1 MSITAKDY
9 ILPILLVAGVFMLVT
24 CVLSSVTLSLRNK
37 EDKKQQYKNT
47 FTAFIVFAIL
57 TLVLSTIV
65 TALNDDM

>member
-1 MSITAKDY
+1 MATTSKDY
-9 ILPILLVAGVFMLVT
+9 ILPILLLAGVLLLVT

-37 EDKKQQYKNT
+37 EDKKKQYQNT